1 MTPRPLCDRLAE
13 NDPRIRVFHKENG
26 GPSSA
31 RNFGLT
37 QAAGAYVGFVD
48 SDDYVDADMY
58 ERLYRAIATTHMPI
72 AQAGRDEIDQDG
84 NILPN
89 ICEPVSEEQVI
100 PAEDFLKELLMH
112 RGDCSF
118 CTKLLQKDLFTKEKF
133 PVGALN
139 EDFHLL
145 VKLLTDEENIVPGI
159 RVHSGPRPTMSFT
172 ARTAT
177 PEIKTASP
185 ECSRTTSITRIWYC
199 GWWRRDT
206 RS

>member
-1 MTPRPLCDRLAE
+1 M
-13 NDPRIRVFHKENG
+13 
-26 GPSSA
+26 
-31 RNFGLT
+31 
-37 QAAGAYVGFVD
+37 
-48 SDDYVDADMY
+48 
-58 ERLYRAIATTHMPI
+58 
-72 AQAGRDEIDQDG
+72 
-84 NILPN
+84 
-89 ICEPVSEEQVI
+89 I

-159 RVHSGPRPTMSFT
+159 ACIPGQTYHVFT

-177 PEIKTASP
+177 PEIKTGSP